1 MTTNV
6 KFVLFL
12 ALTTFTLCDN
22 IVNADIE
29 TNFPTLESPL

>member
-6 KFVLFL
+6 KFVLFG
-12 ALTTFTLCDN
+12 ALTEFTLCDN

-29 TNFPTLESPL
+29 TNLQTLESPL